1 MATSR
6 PELGSSLLVE
16 QQLAPPCAE
25 ALVPLGQCFLDGQDA
40 YPGSKG
46 GQAQSL
52 WPPPRREREPG
63 AQALKGQRGAA
74 P

>member
-25 ALVPLGQCFLDGQDA
+25 ALVPLGQRFPDSQDA

-46 GQAQSL
+46 GRGWAGVGG
-52 WPPPRREREPG
+52 PRASGLLQGESENQVPRP
-63 AQALKGQRGAA
+63 
-74 P
+74 